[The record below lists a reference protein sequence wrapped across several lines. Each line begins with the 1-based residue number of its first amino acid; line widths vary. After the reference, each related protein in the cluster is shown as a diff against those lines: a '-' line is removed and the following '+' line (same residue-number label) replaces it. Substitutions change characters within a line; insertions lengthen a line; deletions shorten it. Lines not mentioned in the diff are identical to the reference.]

1 MVNATVTAATGN
13 ITNTAVGTSTTPD
26 PTPTNTVT
34 VPTPVANVADV
45 TVTKVASAVNAT
57 AGQTIGYTG
66 DGGQPWAERGQNDR
80 RQTCL
85 ARD

>member
-1 MVNATVTAATGN
+1 MRRSPATTGN

-57 AGQTIGYTG
+57 AGQTIGYTVTVVNG
-66 DGGQPWAERGQNDR
+66 LGRGAERDR
-80 RQTCL
+80 SQTCL